1 MERKPSG
8 NTKYRSIGE
17 SIILGAASAALTG
30 DRSRPNIPQLVKHP
44 SQLQHSTTCQNN
56 QNENPPTRITTNH
69 FEINNGFDMDVNN
82 LNLQDCIE
90 NSMASSSLR
99 SLKSIKKRSFNPSF
113 WLSQKFKSRAKRID
127 ICARM
132 IFPLVFAIF
141 NTTYWTYYLSVQ
153 SYEK

>member
-1 MERKPSG
+1 M
-8 NTKYRSIGE
+8 TLTF
-17 SIILGAASAALTG
+17 SIIIVLRMMTLCLTRRG
-30 DRSRPNIPQLVKHP
+30 
-44 SQLQHSTTCQNN
+44 LQNLSICLQATCQSN
-56 QNENPPTRITTNH
+56 QNQNPPTRITTNH
-69 FEINNGFDMDVNN
+69 FEINNGFDMDANN